1 MTHEMSRAAADAA
14 LARMVD
20 GHLISQLLHVAVQLD
35 LPARLAG
42 GPRTAD
48 ELADDAGV
56 DAGALRQVLRGLAAE
71 QVLCE
76 DESGRYGLSALGER
90 LETFAGAVAA
100 RGTLYYPAVGQL
112 LDALRTGRV
121 AFEVAYGAPM
131 FDYLAAHSDL
141 AEVFQRS
148 MADRARRE
156 ASAVA
161 AAFDYSG
168 CRTLVDVG
176 GGRGILLARLLDE
189 RSELVGVLADV
200 PSALPGARAYL
211 DAAGVGDRVRDE
223 AIDFFV
229 GIPGGG
235 DVYVLSR
242 VLHDWNDADA
252 MKILE
257 TCRAGMPETARLVVI
272 DALVPE
278 VASDAPAAIRM
289 DLYMLVLL
297 GARERT
303 GTELGALLVAAGFR
317 VDDVTPLDPLSGLS
331 MISATPSAP
340 SP

>member
-1 MTHEMSRAAADAA
+1 M
-14 LARMVD
+14 
-20 GHLISQLLHVAVQLD
+20 D
-35 LPARLAG
+35 LPARLAR

-48 ELADDAGV
+48 ELADDVGV
-56 DAGALRQVLRGLAAE
+56 DAGPLRQVLRGLAAE
-71 QVLCE
+71 NVLS
-76 DESGRYGLSALGER
+76 DDGSGRYGLTALGER
-90 LETFAGAVAA
+90 LGTFAGAVTA

-112 LDALRTGRV
+112 LGALRSGRV
-121 AFEVAYGAPM
+121 AFELAYGAPM

-141 AEVFQRS
+141 AEVFQGS
-148 MADRARRE
+148 MADRAHRE
-156 ASAVA
+156 AKAVA

-168 CRTLVDVG
+168 CRTVVDVG

-189 RSELVGVLADV
+189 RPELVGVLADL
-200 PSALPGARAYL
+200 PAALPGARAYL

-223 AIDFFV
+223 AIDFFA

-252 MKILE
+252 LRILE

-272 DALVPE
+272 DAIVPE
-278 VASDAPAAIRM
+278 VATDAPSAIRM

-303 GTELGALLVAAGFR
+303 GGELRALLVAAGFR
-317 VDDVTPLDPLSGLS
+317 VDGVTPLDSLSGLS
-331 MISATPSAP
+331 MISASPSTAAP
-340 SP
+340 

>member
-1 MTHEMSRAAADAA
+1 MPHPPSRAADDAA

-20 GHLISQLLHVAVQLD
+20 GHLISQLLHVAVELD
-35 LPARLAG
+35 LPARLGG

-48 ELADDAGV
+48 ELADDVGV
-56 DAGALRQVLRGLAAE
+56 DAGPLRQVLRGLAAE
-71 QVLCE
+71 QVLSE
-76 DESGRYGLSALGER
+76 DGSGRFGLTPLGER
-90 LETFAGAVAA
+90 LGTFAGAVTA
-100 RGTLYYPAVGQL
+100 RGTLYYPAVGHL

-121 AFEVAYGAPM
+121 AFELAYGAPM
-131 FDYLAAHSDL
+131 FDYLAAPSDL
-141 AEVFQRS
+141 AEVFHSS

-156 ASAVA
+156 ANAVA
-161 AAFDYSG
+161 AAFDYSN
-168 CRTLVDVG
+168 CRTVVDVG

-189 RSELVGVLADV
+189 RPELVGVLADL

-229 GIPGGG
+229 AVPGGG

-242 VLHDWNDADA
+242 VLHDWKDADA
-252 MKILE
+252 LSILE
-257 TCRAGMPETARLVVI
+257 TCRADMPNTARLVVI
-272 DALVPE
+272 DAIVPE

-303 GTELGALLVAAGFR
+303 EGDLRALLVTAGFR
-317 VDDVTPLDPLSGLS
+317 VDGVTPLDPLSGLA
-331 MISATPSAP
+331 MISA
-340 SP
+340 SPTAASP

>member
-1 MTHEMSRAAADAA
+1 MTNPPSRAADDAA

-48 ELADDAGV
+48 ELAEEVSV

-76 DESGRYGLSALGER
+76 DSGRFGLTSLGER
-90 LETFAGAVAA
+90 LGTFAGAVTA

-121 AFEVAYGAPM
+121 AFELAYGAPM
-131 FDYLAAHSDL
+131 FDYLVAHSDL
-141 AEVFQRS
+141 AAVFQGS

-156 ASAVA
+156 ADAVA
-161 AAFDYSG
+161 GAFDYSG
-168 CRTLVDVG
+168 CRTVVDVG
-176 GGRGILLARLLDE
+176 GGRGILLARLLE
-189 RSELVGVLADV
+189 GRSELSGVLADL
-200 PSALPGARAYL
+200 PAALPGARDYL
-211 DAAGVGDRVRDE
+211 DAAGVGDRVREE

-229 GIPGGG
+229 EVPGGG

-242 VLHDWNDADA
+242 VLHDWKDADA
-252 MKILE
+252 LRILE
-257 TCRAGMPETARLVVI
+257 TCRADMPDTARLVVI
-272 DALVPE
+272 DAIVPE
-278 VASDAPAAIRM
+278 VPSDAPAAIRM

-303 GTELGALLVAAGFR
+303 ESEFRVLLASAGFR
-317 VDDVTPLDPLSGLS
+317 VDGVTPLDPLSGLS
-331 MISATPSAP
+331 MISASPSAP
-340 SP
+340 PA